1 MAWCRQAPNHY
12 LSQCWPTSLSPYG
25 VTRPEWVKVCAMC
38 FRFVLSKFCGYGV
51 QIYMKNSSYTAF
63 TEKLSFLLTHPW
75 HMSSTM
81 GFLVD
86 DKQALVNMLWNLG
99 LVTDQ
104 CKCVKEMF
112 SYVLQTQTADQK
124 IWFLKD
130 VIIFFLKLHLRHFPL
145 NIVKLTRVSIVAQ
158 TMHANDTKM
167 NQMTPT
173 LKGGGHFSLF
183 IHVYE
188 IVFSVM
194 GLKWS
199 MFSNTYSKPWVTV
212 A

>member
-1 MAWCRQAPNHY
+1 M
-12 LSQCWPTSLSPYG
+12 
-25 VTRPEWVKVCAMC
+25 
-38 FRFVLSKFCGYGV
+38 
-51 QIYMKNSSYTAF
+51 
-63 TEKLSFLLTHPW
+63 HPW
-75 HMSSTM
+75 HTLSTM

-130 VIIFFLKLHLRHFPL
+130 VCNTLIMFFLKLHLRHFPL
-145 NIVKLTRVSIVAQ
+145 NIVKLTKVSIVAQ

-167 NQMTPT
+167 NQMTPNFKRWGSFFSFYSCLWNCFFSAGSEMILNPESLWPNDAIWWHRSESKLVQVMACCLTTPT
-173 LKGGGHFSLF
+173 LFF
-183 IHVYE
+183 P
-188 IVFSVM
+188 F
-194 GLKWS
+194 
-199 MFSNTYSKPWVTV
+199 
-212 A
+212 